1 MEDEGDIGLMSLN
14 SKSFSAMQTPP
25 RRSRPSGIKIS
36 RHSST
41 TPTNSPLKSPSSPNL
56 LKDAQAQLGGPS
68 PRRLSR
74 SNTLPRLATQRS
86 ESSLGTSGLDS
97 LAMGEDKAMKLRRWI
112 YSLVIGM

>member
-1 MEDEGDIGLMSLN
+1 MEDEEDIGLMSLN
-14 SKSFSAMQTPP
+14 SKSFSAMRTPP

-36 RHSST
+36 RRST

-56 LKDAQAQLGGPS
+56 LKDAQAQLGASS

-86 ESSLGTSGLDS
+86 ESNLGTLGLDN
-97 LAMGEDKAMKLRRWI
+97 LAMGEDKVMKLRRWI